1 MSTSTTTLSF
11 IDGVG
16 SVLAMSTH
24 ISHDE
29 VAVGD
34 YVIIQQLYR
43 SRFGMKVEKINKLSN
58 GGTYLVGRQFS
69 IVASQREGLICFNQR
84 HKMASL
90 RPTTIV
96 ERFEVGS

>member
-1 MSTSTTTLSF
+1 MSTTTLSF

-16 SVLAMSTH
+16 SVPVMSTTR
-24 ISHDE
+24 ITHDE
-29 VAVGD
+29 IALGD

-43 SRFGMKVEKINKLSN
+43 SRFGMKVEKINTLSN

-69 IVASQREGLICFNQR
+69 IKASQREGLICFNQR
-84 HKMASL
+84 NKLASL

-96 ERFEVGS
+96 ERFEAGR